1 MGYYINPEHC
11 TKEGWLDTYGE
22 SVYPPDDLRWPP
34 PSGKVFVCLIKNP
47 TFTAAGVAYCEEEF
61 KQFLPLASGPWPQTD
76 HRLRK
81 WYTVPRAHII
91 AVCPE
96 VEGVLV

>member
-11 TKEGWLDTYGE
+11 TKEGWLDSYGE
-22 SVYPPDDLRWPP
+22 SVYPPDGLRWPP
-34 PSGKVFVCLIKNP
+34 PNGKVLVCLIKNP
-47 TFTAAGVAYCEEEF
+47 TFTAAGIAYCEEEF
-61 KQFLPLASGPWPQTD
+61 RVFLSYRDP
-76 HRLRK
+76 RLRK